1 MWNFTTGA
9 DAAPKSIKKTN
20 KKTFNELG
28 ILIVLAALCVFIG
41 LFNPVFFTATN
52 AINVLRQIS
61 VMGII
66 AVGEAFVIITSGIDL
81 SVGSF
86 ISLGGVSCAALIV
99 AGVNPWLGLV
109 LALALGA
116 GLGFASGLCV
126 VKLKLNPFITTLAM
140 LNIVKGISYLISGG
154 LPIDFD
160 NPVAVLGGT
169 VGPIPVPVILMF
181 IIIVIGHIVLTKT
194 EFGRNIF
201 AVGGNEKAAKLSG
214 IRVDR
219 VKFAVYAITGV
230 LAAFAGIIT
239 AGHLNSADTAAG
251 SGMELDVIAASV
263 IGGCSLSG
271 GQGSIVGVLIGAG
284 ILGVIRNGFVL
295 LMVSNYWQ
303 MITIGLVIIAACAF
317 DMFRRSKQ

>member
-1 MWNFTTGA
+1 MWNFTVGKEA
-9 DAAPKSIKKTN
+9 IRSVKKTE
-20 KKTFNELG
+20 KKSFNELG
-28 ILIVLAALCVFIG
+28 ILIVLVGVCVFIG
-41 LFNPVFFTATN
+41 LFNNVFFTAGN

-61 VMGII
+61 VMAII

-86 ISLGGVSCAALIV
+86 ISLGGVSCAAMV
-99 AGVNPWLGLV
+99 AAGINPWLALV
-109 LALALGA
+109 LALALGI
-116 GLGFASGLCV
+116 GLGLVSGAV
-126 VKLKLNPFITTLAM
+126 IVKLKINPFITTLAM
-140 LNIVKGISYLISGG
+140 LNVVKGISYLISGG
-154 LPIDFD
+154 LPINFENDVDF
-160 NPVAVLGGT
+160 LGGT

-181 IIIVIGHIVLTKT
+181 VIIVIGHIVLTKT
-194 EFGRNIF
+194 EFGRNVF

-219 VKFAVYAITGV
+219 VKFTVYAIIGG
-230 LAAFAGIIT
+230 LSAFAGIIT
-239 AGHLNSADTAAG
+239 AANLNSADTAAG
-251 SGMELDVIAASV
+251 TGMELDVIAAAV

-271 GQGSIVGVLIGAG
+271 GQGSIIGVLIGAG

-295 LMVSNYWQ
+295 LMVSSYWQ